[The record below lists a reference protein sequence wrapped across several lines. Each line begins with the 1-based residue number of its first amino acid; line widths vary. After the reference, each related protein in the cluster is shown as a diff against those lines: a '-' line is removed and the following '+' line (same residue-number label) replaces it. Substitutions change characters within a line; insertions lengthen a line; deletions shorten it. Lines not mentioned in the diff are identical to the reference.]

1 MDWQAEKEEVMAQAR
16 CVVVKVG
23 SAVLTNENG
32 LDLPVIEDLV
42 NQLAFLHSKNIRVV
56 LVSSGAV
63 AAGRAVL
70 RSDGK
75 ISGIPGKQA
84 ASAIGQSRLMHTYDQ
99 VFAKHGIISA
109 QILLT
114 RDDLGDRQRFL
125 HARNTFTQL
134 LSWGVLPVINEN
146 DTVAVQELLK
156 FGDNDT
162 LGSLLLNLVE
172 ADLFVNMTTVGGVLD
187 ANPQKIG
194 QDDSKIMEC
203 VEDVHSL
210 DLDELCGGKS
220 SVGTGGMYSKL
231 LAARRASQL
240 GVPTLILPGCEK
252 GIIIKAFSGE
262 TNASGTPIGTW
273 IRANVRG
280 ISRRKFWMAY
290 NQNIYGAVMVDSG
303 AAKALRSGG
312 KSLLPAG
319 IVQVDGNFEPGDLV
333 RVTTQDGD
341 IIGVGLSNYNAK
353 ELSKIMGHK
362 LSDLVASNEPYLEAI
377 HCDNLLIGA
386 VL

>member
-1 MDWQAEKEEVMAQAR
+1 MDWQSERLEVMKQAR

-23 SAVLTNENG
+23 SAVLTDEHG
-32 LDLPVIEDLV
+32 LDLNVIKNLV
-42 NQLAFLHSKNIRVV
+42 SQLAFLHRKGINAV

-70 RSDGK
+70 RE
-75 ISGIPGKQA
+75 SGASIEGVPGKQA

-99 VFAKHGIISA
+99 LFDAHEIISA
-109 QILLT
+109 QVLLT
-114 RDDLGDRQRFL
+114 REDLGDRQRFL
-125 HARNTFTQL
+125 NARNTFTQL
-134 LSWGVLPVINEN
+134 LSWGVIPVINEN

-172 ADLFVNMTTVGGVLD
+172 ADLFVNLTTVGGVLD
-187 ANPQKIG
+187 DNPQKNL
-194 QDDSKIMEC
+194 DCKIMPC

-240 GVPTLILPGCEK
+240 GVPTMILPGKEK
-252 GIIIKAFSGE
+252 EILIRAFEGE
-262 TNASGTPIGTW
+262 LVGTW
-273 IRANVRG
+273 VRANVRG

-290 NQNIYGAVMVDSG
+290 NQNVYGQIFVDFG
-303 AAKALRSGG
+303 AAKALREGG
-312 KSLLPAG
+312 TSLLPAG
-319 IVQVDGNFEPGDLV
+319 IIEVEGDFHSGDLV
-333 RVTTQDGD
+333 RVLTRDGD
-341 IIGVGLSNYNAK
+341 MVGVGLSNYNSR
-353 ELSKIMGHK
+353 ELQQIKGRK
-362 LSDLVASNEPYLEAI
+362 LADLMTSNEPYLEAI

-386 VL
+386 VV

>member
-1 MDWQAEKEEVMAQAR
+1 MDWQSERQEVLEQAR

-23 SAVLTNENG
+23 SAVLTDEHG
-32 LDLPVIEDLV
+32 LDLNVIKNLV
-42 NQLAFLHSKNIRVV
+42 SQLAFLHEKGMHVV

-70 RSDGK
+70 RE
-75 ISGIPGKQA
+75 SGTSIEGVPGKQA

-99 VFAKHGIISA
+99 LFDAHGIISA
-109 QILLT
+109 QVLLT
-114 RDDLGDRQRFL
+114 RDDLGDRHRFL
-125 HARNTFTQL
+125 NARNTFTQL
-134 LSWGVLPVINEN
+134 LSWGVIPVINEN

-172 ADLFVNMTTVGGVLD
+172 ADLFVNLTTVGGVLD
-187 ANPQKIG
+187 DNPQKS
-194 QDDSKIMEC
+194 QSCKIMPC
-203 VEDVHSL
+203 VEDVHGL
-210 DLDELCGGKS
+210 DLDELCGGKT
-220 SVGTGGMYSKL
+220 SVGSGGMYSKL

-240 GVPTLILPGCEK
+240 GVPTMILPGKEK
-252 GIIIKAFSGE
+252 GVLIKAFEGE
-262 TNASGTPIGTW
+262 VLGTW

-290 NQNIYGAVMVDSG
+290 NQNVFGQVLIDAG
-303 AAKALRSGG
+303 AAKALRGGG

-319 IVQVDGNFEPGDLV
+319 IIEVEGDFQAGDLV
-333 RVTTQDGD
+333 RVITADGD
-341 IIGVGLSNYNAK
+341 AVGVGLSNYNSR
-353 ELSKIMGHK
+353 ELQQIKGRK
-362 LSDLVASNEPYLEAI
+362 LSDLMESNEPYFEAI

-386 VL
+386 VI

>member
-1 MDWQAEKEEVMAQAR
+1 MDWQAEKQAVMQQAR
-16 CVVVKVG
+16 CIVVKVG
-23 SAVLTNENG
+23 SAVLTNEHG
-32 LDLPVIEDLV
+32 LDLHVIKNLV
-42 NQLAFLHSKNIRVV
+42 KQLAYLHSKDLNVV

-70 RSDGK
+70 REESS
-75 ISGIPGKQA
+75 INAVPGKQA

-99 VFAKHGIISA
+99 LFDAHGIISA

-114 RDDLGDRQRFL
+114 RDDLSNRQRFL
-125 HARNTFTQL
+125 NARNTFSQL
-134 LSWGVLPVINEN
+134 LSWGVIPVINEN

-172 ADLFVNMTTVGGVLD
+172 ADLFINLTTVGGVLG
-187 ANPQKIG
+187 ANPEKTAG
-194 QDDSKIMEC
+194 ATIMPC
-203 VEDVHSL
+203 VEDVHAL
-210 DLDELCGGKS
+210 DLDELCGGKT

-231 LAARRASQL
+231 MSARRASQL
-240 GVPTLILPGCEK
+240 GVPTLILPG
-252 GIIIKAFSGE
+252 KAKDVLIRAFEGE
-262 TNASGTPIGTW
+262 EMGTW

-290 NQNIYGAVMVDSG
+290 NQNVYGEVTVDEG
-303 AAKALRSGG
+303 AARALRSGG

-319 IVQVDGNFEPGDLV
+319 VIAVEGDFMAGDLV
-333 RVTTQDGD
+333 RVVTADGD
-341 IIGVGLSNYNAK
+341 AVGAGLSNYSAR
-353 ELSKIMGHK
+353 ELQAIMGRK
-362 LSDLVASNEPYLEAI
+362 LSDLMETNEPYFEAI

-386 VL
+386 VV

>member
-1 MDWQAEKEEVMAQAR
+1 MDWQSEKQAVMEQAR

-23 SAVLTNENG
+23 SAVLTNEQG
-32 LDLPVIEDLV
+32 LDLHVIKNLV
-42 NQLAFLHSKNIRVV
+42 RQLAWLHSRELNVV

-70 RSDGK
+70 REESAVG
-75 ISGIPGKQA
+75 GVPGKQA

-99 VFAKHGIISA
+99 LFDAHGIISA

-114 RDDLGDRQRFL
+114 RDDLSDRQRFL
-125 HARNTFTQL
+125 NARNTFTQL
-134 LSWGVLPVINEN
+134 LSWRVIPVVNEN

-162 LGSLLLNLVE
+162 LSSLLLNLVE
-172 ADLFVNMTTVGGVLD
+172 ADLFINLTTVGGVLD
-187 ANPQKIG
+187 TNPEKSSG
-194 QDDSKIMEC
+194 AVIMPC
-203 VEDVHSL
+203 VEDVHGL
-210 DLDELCGGKS
+210 DLDALCGGKT

-231 LAARRASQL
+231 LSARRASQL
-240 GVPTLILPGCEK
+240 GVPTLILPGK
-252 GIIIKAFSGE
+252 QKDVLNRAFEGE
-262 TNASGTPIGTW
+262 AMGTW

-290 NQNIYGAVMVDSG
+290 NQNVYGEIVIDAG
-303 AAKALRSGG
+303 AATALRSGG

-319 IVQVDGNFEPGDLV
+319 IISVEGEFMAGDLV
-333 RVTTQDGD
+333 RVLTEQGD
-341 IIGVGLSNYNAK
+341 VVGAGLSNYPAR
-353 ELSKIMGHK
+353 ELRMIKGRK
-362 LSDLVASNEPYLEAI
+362 LSELLETNEPYFEAI

-386 VL
+386 VV

>member
-1 MDWQAEKEEVMAQAR
+1 MDWHAEKQAILQQAR
-16 CVVVKVG
+16 CVVIKVG
-23 SAVLTNENG
+23 SAVLTDEHG
-32 LDLPVIEDLV
+32 LDLHVIKNLV
-42 NQLAFLHSKNIRVV
+42 KQLAFLHSKELNVV

-70 RSDGK
+70 REESSIG
-75 ISGIPGKQA
+75 GVPGKQA

-99 VFAKHGIISA
+99 LFDAHGIISA

-114 RDDLGDRQRFL
+114 KDDLSNRQRFL
-125 HARNTFTQL
+125 NARNTFTQL
-134 LSWGVLPVINEN
+134 LSWGVIPVVNEN

-172 ADLFVNMTTVGGVLD
+172 ADLFINLTTVGGVLC
-187 ANPQKIG
+187 ANPEKV
-194 QDDSKIMEC
+194 SNVTIMPC

-210 DLDELCGGKS
+210 DLDELCGGKT

-231 LAARRASQL
+231 LSARRASQL
-240 GVPTLILPGCEK
+240 GVPTLILPGKEK
-252 GIIIKAFSGE
+252 DVLIRAFEGE
-262 TNASGTPIGTW
+262 EMGTW

-290 NQNIYGAVMVDSG
+290 NQNVYGEIVIDEG

-319 IVQVDGNFEPGDLV
+319 ITSVEGDFMAGDLV
-333 RVTTQDGD
+333 RVVTTQGD
-341 IIGVGLSNYNAK
+341 AVGVGLSNYNAK
-353 ELSKIMGHK
+353 DLQMVKGRKLTELME
-362 LSDLVASNEPYLEAI
+362 SNEPYFEAI

-386 VL
+386 VI

>member
-1 MDWQAEKEEVMAQAR
+1 MDWQAEKTEVMAQAR

-23 SAVLTNENG
+23 SAVLTDENG
-32 LDLPVIEDLV
+32 LNLKVIEDLV
-42 NQLAFLHSKNIRVV
+42 NQLAFLHAKNIRVV

-70 RSDGK
+70 RSDGN
-75 ISGIPGKQA
+75 ISGIPDKQA

-99 VFAKHGIISA
+99 VFAKHEIISA

-114 RDDLGDRQRFL
+114 RDDMGDRQRFL

-134 LSWGVLPVINEN
+134 LSWGVLPVVNEN

-172 ADLFVNMTTVGGVLD
+172 ADLFVNMTTIGGVLD
-187 ANPQKIG
+187 ANPLKTSQ
-194 QDDSKIMEC
+194 SKIMPC

-240 GVPTLILPGCEK
+240 GVPTLILPGCES
-252 GIIIKAFSGE
+252 GVLIKAFSGE
-262 TNASGTPIGTW
+262 SLSSKDNSTGTW

-290 NQNIYGAVMVDSG
+290 NQNIYGSVTVDTG

-319 IVQVDGNFEPGDLV
+319 IVQVDGNFEVGDLV

-341 IIGVGLSNYNAK
+341 IIGVGLSNYNSK
-353 ELSKIMGHK
+353 ELNQIMGRK
-362 LSDLVASNEPYLEAI
+362 LSELVASNDPYLEAI